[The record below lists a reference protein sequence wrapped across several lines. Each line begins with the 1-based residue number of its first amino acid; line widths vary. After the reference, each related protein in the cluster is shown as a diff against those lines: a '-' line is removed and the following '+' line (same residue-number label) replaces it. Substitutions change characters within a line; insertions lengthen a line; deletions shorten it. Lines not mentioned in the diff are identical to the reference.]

1 MENRK
6 NNRTPFLKI
15 PAVQTVIASLLCVL
29 AGLLIGFIVL
39 LLINPGGATEA
50 MGTIISNFMSF
61 KKAAK
66 QISNFGNTL
75 VKTVPLL
82 MCSLSVLFSYKV
94 GLFNIG
100 AAGQYVAGI
109 GVGLFFAHGLNAP
122 WWICMIMAMLAG
134 AALGAISGLLKAT
147 RNVNEVISGIMLNWI
162 CLYLVNM
169 LLAPYMDIKMNETF
183 ALRVT
188 HPAAVIPESP
198 LFGSLLNGH
207 KYTTIAVELA
217 ILIAVGI
224 WILMT
229 KTKLGYEL
237 RATGLNKYAARYS
250 GMRDG
255 FNIILTMAISG
266 GLAGLGASMFY
277 LTDMIKWPMAVTS
290 VPAMGFNGIAA
301 AFLGGLHPLGAIFSS
316 FFIQHITDGGSF
328 MEKIYPSEIAGFI
341 SAIIIYMC
349 AFVLLIK
356 QQLGRAGMRR
366 AAEKKGGEAK

>member
-1 MENRK
+1 MEK
-6 NNRTPFLKI
+6 QKSNRTSFLRI
-15 PAVQTVIASLLCVL
+15 PAVQTIAASLICVL

-39 LLINPGGATEA
+39 LLINPSGATEA
-50 MGTIISNFMSF
+50 LGTIISNFMSF
-61 KKAAK
+61 KKATK
-66 QISNFGNTL
+66 QISNLGNTL

-100 AAGQYVAGI
+100 VAGQYVAGI
-109 GVGLFFAHGLNAP
+109 GIGLFVAHGLNCP
-122 WWICMIMAMLAG
+122 WWVCMIAATLAG

-183 ALRVT
+183 SLKAV
-188 HPAAVIPESP
+188 HPSAVIPASP
-198 LFGSLLNGH
+198 LLGSLLNGH
-207 KYTTIAVELA
+207 KYTTIAVA
-217 ILIAVGI
+217 MAVIIAFGV

-229 KTKLGYEL
+229 KTRLGYEL

-250 GMRDG
+250 GMKDG
-255 FNIILTMAISG
+255 RNIVLTMAISG
-266 GLAGLGASMFY
+266 GLAGMGASMFY
-277 LTDMIKWPMAVTS
+277 LTDIIKWPMAVTS

-301 AFLGGLHPLGAIFSS
+301 AFLGGLHPIGAIFSS

-356 QQLGRAGMRR
+356 QKMGKIQFRR
-366 AAEKKGGEAK
+366 SAEKKGGEAK

>member
-1 MENRK
+1 MENQK
-6 NNRTPFLKI
+6 SKRTPFLRI
-15 PAVQTVIASLLCVL
+15 PAVQTIVASLLCVL

-39 LLINPGGATEA
+39 LLINPSGATEA
-50 MGTIISNFMSF
+50 LRTIISNFMSF
-61 KKAAK
+61 KKASK

-100 AAGQYVAGI
+100 AAGQYVAGVGI
-109 GVGLFFAHGLNAP
+109 GLFFAHGLNCP
-122 WWICMIMAMLAG
+122 WWVCMIAAMLAG
-134 AALGAISGLLKAT
+134 AVLGAISGLLKAT

-169 LLAPYMDIKMNETF
+169 LLAPYMDITMNETF
-183 ALRVT
+183 SLKAT
-188 HPAAVIPESP
+188 HPSAVIPASP
-198 LFGSLLNGH
+198 FLGSLLNGH
-207 KYTTIAVELA
+207 KYTTIAVIMA
-217 ILIAVGI
+217 ILIAIGV

-229 KTKLGYEL
+229 KTRLGYEL
-237 RATGLNKYAARYS
+237 RATGLNKYAARYC
-250 GMRDG
+250 GMKDG
-255 FNIILTMAISG
+255 RNIVLTLAISG

-301 AFLGGLHPLGAIFSS
+301 AFLGGLHPIGAIFSS

-328 MEKIYPSEIAGFI
+328 MEKIFPAEIAGFI

-356 QQLGRAGMRR
+356 QQMGKIRFRR
-366 AAEKKGGEAK
+366 SVDKKGGEVK

>member
-1 MENRK
+1 MEK
-6 NNRTPFLKI
+6 QKSNRTSFLRI
-15 PAVQTVIASLLCVL
+15 PAVQTIAASLLCVL

-39 LLINPGGATEA
+39 LLINPSGATEA
-50 MGTIISNFMSF
+50 LGTIISNFMSF
-61 KKAAK
+61 KKASK
-66 QISNFGNTL
+66 QISNLGNTL
-75 VKTVPLL
+75 VKTIPLL

-100 AAGQYVAGI
+100 VAGQYVAGI
-109 GVGLFFAHGLNAP
+109 GIGLFAAHGLNCP
-122 WWICMIMAMLAG
+122 WWACMIAATLAG
-134 AALGAISGLLKAT
+134 AALGSISGLLKAT

-183 ALRVT
+183 SLKAV
-188 HPAAVIPESP
+188 HPSAVIPASP
-198 LFGSLLNGH
+198 LLGGLLNGH
-207 KYTTIAVELA
+207 KYTTIAVALA
-217 ILIAVGI
+217 VIIAFGV

-229 KTKLGYEL
+229 KTRLGYEL

-250 GMRDG
+250 GMKDG
-255 FNIILTMAISG
+255 RNIVLTMAISG
-266 GLAGLGASMFY
+266 GLAGMGASMFY
-277 LTDMIKWPMAVTS
+277 LTDIIKWPMAVTS

-301 AFLGGLHPLGAIFSS
+301 AFLGGLHPIGAIFSS

-356 QQLGRAGMRR
+356 QKMGKIQFRR
-366 AAEKKGGEAK
+366 SAEKKGGEAK